1 MISVIGDVMIDKY
14 IYGTSYRQSPECSTA
29 PVVVVTSKEEMI
41 GGAGN
46 TAINIYNLNAPV
58 RLYCAVGYD
67 GHVRNMLSGLSMRYT
82 TSINRSVDIIKTRV
96 YNNGNYIAR
105 LDAEKP
111 VEHNEAKLVDNL
123 FDDTPE
129 LIVISDYGKGTISN
143 PKDIIERAKK
153 LNIRVLV
160 DTKSNL
166 SDFKG
171 AFLLKPNL
179 KEFFEW
185 TGIDMPE
192 DTDTAINLLNYQL
205 LKSAIEQLK
214 VNNLIITC
222 GDKGCIH
229 VDDQGSKMYPAL
241 PIKAIDVTGAGDS
254 FIAGMAVALYEGKGI
269 KRSIEFANR
278 VASISVTKK
287 GTQHVARNEI

>member
-58 RLYCAVGYD
+58 RLYCSVGYD
-67 GHVRNMLSGLSMRYT
+67 GNVRNMLSGLSMRYT
-82 TSINRSVDIIKTRV
+82 TSVNRSLDIIKTRI
-96 YNNGNYIAR
+96 YNNGYYIAR

-111 VEHNEAKLVDNL
+111 VEHNEGKLVDNL
-123 FDDTPE
+123 FDDSPS
-129 LIVISDYGKGTISN
+129 LIVVSDYGKGTVSN
-143 PKDIIERAKK
+143 PKAIIERAKK

-171 AFLLKPNL
+171 AFLIKPNL

-185 TGIDMPE
+185 AGIDMPE
-192 DTDTAINLLNYQL
+192 DTDTAINRLNYPL

-214 VNNLIITC
+214 VDNLIITC

-229 VDDQGSKMYPAL
+229 IDNQVSKMYPAL

-254 FIAGMAVALYEGKGI
+254 FIAGLAVALYEGKGI